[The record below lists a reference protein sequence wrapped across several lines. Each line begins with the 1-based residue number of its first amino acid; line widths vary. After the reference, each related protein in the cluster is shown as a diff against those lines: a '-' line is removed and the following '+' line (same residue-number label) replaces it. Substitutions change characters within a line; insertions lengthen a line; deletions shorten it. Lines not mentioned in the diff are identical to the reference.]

1 MNDLFPQFAA
11 ADWPAGADAQSAGR
25 ERERFLAASRDE
37 GPEVAAFA
45 EALVANRE
53 GSRLLDAVF
62 GNSPYL
68 SGCLTQDPVFA
79 AALLREGPEEA
90 FTGLRDALARLRSEP
105 AGDTGSLM
113 SSLRAAKRRTAL
125 LVALADIAGLWPLEN
140 VTGALS
146 DFADLAIGAAVAHL
160 LREAA
165 AAGGFRLRNADDP
178 CRGSGFVILGMGKLG
193 ARELNYSSDIDLIVL
208 YDPSA
213 C

>member
-125 LVALADIAGLWPLEN
+125 LVALADIAGLWPLEH

-146 DFADLAIGAAVAHL
+146 DFADARHRAPSHHL
-160 LREAA
+160 LRGPPPPAASACATPTIPAA
-165 AAGGFRLRNADDP
+165 APASSCSAWAS
-178 CRGSGFVILGMGKLG
+178 SGR
-193 ARELNYSSDIDLIVL
+193 ASSTIPAI
-208 YDPSA
+208 ST
-213 C
+213 